1 MRQMPLYVLTILIGL
16 CLAYVLI
23 SPFYIGLPSTGVSGQ
38 DVTIAPENVQVP
50 DDANGDAPDTPRQR
64 QGITPSAPQTATAA
78 RQVDPDGFSMTG
90 KESGPLQRIEPRQ
103 PLSDIGHAAPPAPP
117 APAPPPVPVDTT
129 ARPKLLYRPVATAAG
144 TVEASG
150 YKIAVEGIDV
160 VSPEETCT
168 VDGGTSWP
176 CGMAARTAF
185 RNWLRSRAIECN
197 VPDQPPEAVVSTQCK
212 LGMTDLAAWLVD
224 NGWAKAGDGSPM
236 ADNMKK
242 AEEAKRGIFG
252 SPPPSLPAASDLPS
266 PVAAG
271 DLPLP
276 SAEPQPAPL
285 AVPAPD
291 APFPPKPQ

>member
-1 MRQMPLYVLTILIGL
+1 MRRIPLYVLTVLVGL
-16 CLAYVLI
+16 CLAYVFV
-23 SPFYIGLPSTGVSGQ
+23 SPFYIGLPAAGVSGQ
-38 DVTIAPENVQVP
+38 DVTIVPENFQLPADTVG
-50 DDANGDAPDTPRQR
+50 AAPDTPPQ
-64 QGITPSAPQTATAA
+64 QPESASPPAQTATAA

-103 PLSDIGHAAPPAPP
+103 PLSDMGHATPPAPP
-117 APAPPPVPVDTT
+117 PPPVPVDTT

-144 TVEASG
+144 TVDVSG
-150 YKIAVEGIDV
+150 YRIAIEGINV
-160 VSPEETCT
+160 VPPEETCA

-176 CGMAARTAF
+176 CGTAARTAF

-197 VPDQPPEAVVSTQCK
+197 VPDLPPEALVSTQCK
-212 LGMTDLAAWLVD
+212 LGTTDLAAWLVD
-224 NGWAKAGDGSPM
+224 NGWARASDGSPL

-242 AEEAKRGIFG
+242 AQEAKRGIFG